1 MWGRVHFVHQPPN
14 IKLLDKSELGQ
25 FSKFLVIDKNI
36 FLHLFYNLC
45 VIIQITKGHKA
56 Y

>member
-1 MWGRVHFVHQPPN
+1 MWGRVHFVYQPPN
-14 IKLLDKSELGQ
+14 IKLLDTSELGQ
-25 FSKFLVIDKNI
+25 FSKFLVIAKNI

-45 VIIQITKGHKA
+45 VIIQIPNVHKA